1 LATLE
6 QIQLRG
12 GTAAE
17 WAAANPV
24 LLAREIGIE
33 TDTLRV
39 KIGDAATAW
48 NTLPYATDRA
58 GRGAAMAVAF
68 RWR

>member
-1 LATLE
+1 MAQ

-24 LLAREIGIE
+24 LAEREFVVE
-33 TDTLRV
+33 TDTNQT
-39 KIGDAATAW
+39 KIGDGTT
-48 NTLPYATDRA
+48 NYNSLPYNPMVGVPTSIDGGTA
-58 GRGAAMAVAF
+58 
-68 RWR
+68 